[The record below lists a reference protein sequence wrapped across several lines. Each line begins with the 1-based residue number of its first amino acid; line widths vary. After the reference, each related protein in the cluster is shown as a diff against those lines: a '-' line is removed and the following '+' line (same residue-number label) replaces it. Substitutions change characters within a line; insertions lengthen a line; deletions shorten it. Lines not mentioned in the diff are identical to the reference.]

1 MKTEEDGEFR
11 DDHHDREKREKREE
25 QVREIQVEAK
35 NEPIEDG
42 EMLDDE
48 GEL

>member
-11 DDHHDREKREKREE
+11 DDHHDREKREE